1 MTLVILAHPD
11 FSRSVANK
19 AVVGHLQNS
28 GLDIEIRDLA
38 ALYPDYRIDS
48 AAEQQALLRHRTI
61 VFQYPLYWYNM
72 PAILKQYFDCV
83 LTYGFAYGTGGDKLK
98 GKNFV
103 PSITIGAPEQDY
115 RADGEAHFE
124 AARDKFPHFLRKT
137 LWKFVALFATLLHF
151 LQKRHFCRFL
161 FYQLHMAIS
170 PLVLPVLLL
179 PME

>member
-1 MTLVILAHPD
+1 MKMKWLALV
-11 FSRSVANK
+11 
-19 AVVGHLQNS
+19 
-28 GLDIEIRDLA
+28 
-38 ALYPDYRIDS
+38 
-48 AAEQQALLRHRTI
+48 
-61 VFQYPLYWYNM
+61 
-72 PAILKQYFDCV
+72 
-83 LTYGFAYGTGGDKLK
+83 
-98 GKNFV
+98 
-103 PSITIGAPEQDY
+103 
-115 RADGEAHFE
+115 E

>member
-1 MTLVILAHPD
+1 MLFGNAVELAQMTFCLIP
-11 FSRSVANK
+11 K
-19 AVVGHLQNS
+19 
-28 GLDIEIRDLA
+28 
-38 ALYPDYRIDS
+38 ALYPID
-48 AAEQQALLRHRTI
+48 
-61 VFQYPLYWYNM
+61 V
-72 PAILKQYFDCV
+72 V
-83 LTYGFAYGTGGDKLK
+83 LPF
-98 GKNFV
+98 GKV
-103 PSITIGAPEQDY
+103 CAVVD
-115 RADGEAHFE
+115 AE